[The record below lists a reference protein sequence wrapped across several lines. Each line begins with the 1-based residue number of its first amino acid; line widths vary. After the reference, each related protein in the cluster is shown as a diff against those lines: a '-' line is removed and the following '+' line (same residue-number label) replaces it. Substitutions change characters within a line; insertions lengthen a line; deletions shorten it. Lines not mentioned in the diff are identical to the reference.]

1 MAFGIGVEVGSGV
14 TVGVGTGV
22 AVGSG
27 VTVGVGTGVAV
38 GSGVTVGVGT
48 GVAVGSGV
56 TVGAAAGVAVGAEVV
71 ASVGTVG
78 EGLLVGFEQA
88 AVAIL
93 IVQIKSAG
101 RINRRMKYLCF
112 FIKGISV
119 SLVLIIILYL
129 ILTGNTA
136 REILMIF

>member
-1 MAFGIGVEVGSGV
+1 LVGAGVAVVVGTGVAVGSGV
-14 TVGVGTGV
+14 TVGVGIGVAVGSGVTVGVGIGV

-38 GSGVTVGVGT
+38 GAKVVT
-48 GVAVGSGV
+48 
-56 TVGAAAGVAVGAEVV
+56 
-71 ASVGTVG
+71 SVGTVG
-78 EGLLVGFEQA
+78 EGLFAGFEQP

-101 RINRRMKYLCF
+101 RSRRPAKYLYF

-119 SLVLIIILYL
+119 SLVLIFLFYL
-129 ILTGNTA
+129 IFSGNTT
-136 REILMIF
+136 RESIMILKR